1 MTKNLLPHYWKK
13 VALGIFLFAIIIW
26 IANLANPELFRIDPF
41 IMSRTLDIVILT
53 SLLVLVLSKEKTEA
67 PGYAGLR
74 LNSLFTALTA
84 GGFLL
89 IIEFSME
96 ILFKGDNAEI
106 TSGYELM
113 IIVLVVYSITF
124 YIKKNIKTV
133 NA

>member
-13 VALGIFLFAIIIW
+13 VALGIFLLAIIIW
-26 IANLANPELFRIDPF
+26 ITNLANPALFSIDPF

-53 SLLVLVLSKEKTEA
+53 SLLVLVLTKEKTET

-74 LNSLFTALTA
+74 LDSLLTALTA

-89 IIEFSME
+89 IIEFFME
-96 ILFKGDNAEI
+96 IPFQGDNAEI

-113 IIVLVVYSITF
+113 IMVLVVYSLTF
-124 YIKKNIKTV
+124 YIKRNIKTV
-133 NA
+133 KA

>member
-13 VALGIFLFAIIIW
+13 VALGTFLLAILIW
-26 IANLANPELFRIDPF
+26 IMNLANPGLVSIDPF

-53 SLLVLVLSKEKTEA
+53 SLLVLVLSKEKIET

-74 LNSLFTALTA
+74 LDSLFTALTA

-89 IIEFSME
+89 ITEFFME
-96 ILFKGDNAEI
+96 ILFQGENAEI

-113 IIVLVVYSITF
+113 IMVLVVYSLTF

-133 NA
+133 KA